1 MRNQQVRLA
10 VGQDLQCEEFRQLQ
24 TDKQYLYYLMPLEC
38 QSHPKCR
45 HQAMHRHCHLE
56 PEPNGQAYLPR
67 LRCGILTAD
76 QNKDYSGL

>member
-24 TDKQYLYYLMPLEC
+24 TDKQYLYYLMLLEY

-45 HQAMHRHCHLE
+45 
-56 PEPNGQAYLPR
+56 
-67 LRCGILTAD
+67 LRRCIGIATWN
-76 QNKDYSGL
+76 QNRMAKHICRGCDAEF